1 MLTASLIGFV
11 VGAFFL
17 SLAYTE
23 MLYTLIALAVGLQK
37 VAHAPDGKAAAV
49 APSRPAWRRS

>member
-1 MLTASLIGFV
+1 VLTASLIGFA

-37 VAHAPDGKAAAV
+37 VAQA
-49 APSRPAWRRS
+49 